1 MSVEF
6 HILHTLI
13 PVGCWWGHSTIHSSK
28 RSRRARLN
36 LPRGESPSLLMQV
49 APLPVRC
56 ERMRNGNNKPSS
68 WSKSSCIVTSF
79 WCLLFSK
86 SKIMSDSV
94 ILCDRSAYHFENEC
108 SFIRKSQVWGAL
120 EQTKRTPTAVQRSF
134 ARMGSNL
141 EGASMKGHRV
151 LHVLLQKRQVWR
163 PIFYHKVPT
172 FQALCVQLHP
182 WKNSDFKQLKR
193 QKSSTNT
200 SFVASNVG
208 VFQDLVN
215 NHFCWGST
223 GHGHVQALG
232 ALTQASTVIVA
243 PPKEDL
249 LEFFQ
254 ICRLV

>member
-79 WCLLFSK
+79 WCLHFQR

-94 ILCDRSAYHFENEC
+94 ILCDRSAYHFEKEC
-108 SFIRKSQVWGAL
+108 SIIRKSQVWGTL
-120 EQTKRTPTAVQRSF
+120 EQTKRTPTAMQQSC

-141 EGASMKGHRV
+141 EGVSMKGQCSAAKASSVKANLLSQGTYAPSSLCPTTPLKKLRFQTTKTSKIVHKHFICSFKRRSFSGFGEKSLLLGIHRS
-151 LHVLLQKRQVWR
+151 WSC
-163 PIFYHKVPT
+163 P
-172 FQALCVQLHP
+172 
-182 WKNSDFKQLKR
+182 
-193 QKSSTNT
+193 
-200 SFVASNVG
+200 
-208 VFQDLVN
+208 
-215 NHFCWGST
+215 
-223 GHGHVQALG
+223 ALG